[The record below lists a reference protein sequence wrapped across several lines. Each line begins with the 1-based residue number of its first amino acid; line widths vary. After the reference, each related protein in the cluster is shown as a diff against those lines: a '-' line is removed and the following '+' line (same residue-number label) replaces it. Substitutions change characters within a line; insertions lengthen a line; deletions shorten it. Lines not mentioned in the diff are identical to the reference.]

1 MVCNGIGNKTY
12 LTFLCHLFHNCCLSN
27 PRRSNQQ
34 HRSLMNGSYFI
45 TSVFIFSCVDPYS
58 IFNFFFLLR
67 NGHLFSSFL
76 FFCIFRPFLFQTLFQ
91 PTVGNFTESDMSAKR
106 CLWFTSCQWGIPI
119 SLRPPLPLTFLFA
132 IPLTTC
138 RGGRILAIFVELR
151 KFFYCCF

>member
-58 IFNFFFLLR
+58 IFNFFFCLR
-67 NGHLFSSFL
+67 NVHLFSSFL
-76 FFCIFRPFLFQTLFQ
+76 FFCIFRPFLFQTLKF
-91 PTVGNFTESDMSAKR
+91 NFILS
-106 CLWFTSCQWGIPI
+106 CLNLKKEPI
-119 SLRPPLPLTFLFA
+119 LEFLRFLLVLLKTQTQFHN
-132 IPLTTC
+132 PVPDSEKSHLHLKNKS
-138 RGGRILAIFVELR
+138 IL
-151 KFFYCCF
+151 